1 MIWWFELKQINKYYY
16 HSELSFN
23 LTNVRIVLDAQIDVL
38 LDAEAEIASDWEVL
52 PIQLIFFHLKAMNDW

>member
-1 MIWWFELKQINKYYY
+1 MIWWFKLKQINIILIIK
-16 HSELSFN
+16 LGFN

-52 PIQLIFFHLKAMNDW
+52 PIQLVFFHLRIEKNEW